1 LDSEGKFL
9 TENNSNR
16 EQSDDDLVSLIQYKR
31 ENKLYKGE
39 GLDEGTFA
47 FMHWLSNLAGIAEVT
62 NPNVETDWQNML
74 ARVPKN
80 ICDDCK
86 ANSSNHSYRVSK
98 FSFVIRLII
107 P

>member
-1 LDSEGKFL
+1 M
-9 TENNSNR
+9 ENNSNR
-16 EQSDDDLVSLIQYKR
+16 EQSDDDLDSRSQYKR
-31 ENKLYKGE
+31 ENKSNKCE
-39 GLDEGTFA
+39 TLDEDTFA

-62 NPNVETDWQNML
+62 NLNVETDWQIIL

-80 ICDDCK
+80 ICENCK

-98 FSFVIRLII
+98 FSFVIILII